1 MERLRLSHAFRF
13 EQGTSRYHCIEHCM
27 SSARCRIMVLRKS
40 SLWAGYRWRADYNQ
54 TTLISLGRLR
64 FCALHSS
71 SGCTAASVSEIK
83 THTEVTAESVS
94 NQSAAALAGA
104 KQEKRPPNRASL

>member
-54 TTLISLGRLR
+54 TTLISLRRLR

-83 THTEVTAESVS
+83 NHTEVTAESVS
-94 NQSAAALAGA
+94 NQSQCCRTGRSKARKAAA
-104 KQEKRPPNRASL
+104 K

>member
-13 EQGTSRYHCIEHCM
+13 EQGTSRYHRLEYCI
-27 SSARCRIMVLRKS
+27 SSARCGIMVLRKS

-64 FCALHSS
+64 FRALHSS